1 MTTTRTTYTWTC
13 ASAFKPAG
21 DALPAR
27 ASAVRRFSIAAA
39 ACIVVACLFES
50 AAADETP
57 NDTPSQAPAS
67 DYVLGHGDRIRV
79 TVFGHDD
86 LSGEFLV
93 SENQTIAMPLVGV
106 LDFSGAT
113 VSEAQQ
119 MVVDALKPDYLLN
132 PRVSIEVLEYRPF
145 YIIGEVNNPGPYPYV
160 NGMTVME
167 AVALGGGFTYRA
179 RTNRVM
185 IIRATDDTREER
197 SIPVTGEVLPG
208 DVVRVTE
215 RFL

>member
-1 MTTTRTTYTWTC
+1 M
-13 ASAFKPAG
+13 AG
-21 DALPAR
+21 
-27 ASAVRRFSIAAA
+27 SFQ
-39 ACIVVACLFES
+39 S
-50 AAADETP
+50 AAADVTLT
-57 NDTPSQAPAS
+57 DTPSAAPAS

-79 TVFGHDD
+79 TVFGHED

-93 SENQTIAMPLVGV
+93 SENHTIAMPLVGV

-197 SIPVTGEVLPG
+197 SIPVTDEVLPG

>member
-1 MTTTRTTYTWTC
+1 MTTTRTTYSWICGSACKSAGSAGSAC
-13 ASAFKPAG
+13 APALRRFCVAAAICFF
-21 DALPAR
+21 ALCSLGSIAR
-27 ASAVRRFSIAAA
+27 A
-39 ACIVVACLFES
+39 
-50 AAADETP
+50 
-57 NDTPSQAPAS
+57 QASSPEPAS

-79 TVFGHDD
+79 TVFGHED

-93 SENQTIAMPLVGV
+93 SENDTIAMPLAGV

-113 VSEAQQ
+113 VSEAQK

-132 PRVSIEVLEYRPF
+132 PRVSVEVLEYRPF
-145 YIIGEVNNPGPYPYV
+145 YIIGEVNEPGSYPYV

-179 RTNRVM
+179 RKNRVV
-185 IIRATDDTREER
+185 IIRATDDTRTER
-197 SIPVTGEVLPG
+197 SIPVTDEVLPG
-208 DVVRVTE
+208 DVVKVLE